1 VTQGARFYTI
11 YPDDQALDV
20 PTALRHSANM
30 HLIPAT
36 STVRDTLLS
45 TRPGNVVTL
54 SGYLVGASRSDG
66 FTWNSS
72 LTRDD
77 SGKGACEL
85 MYVQS
90 VQKR

>member
-1 VTQGARFYTI
+1 
-11 YPDDQALDV
+11 
-20 PTALRHSANM
+20 M
-30 HLIPAT
+30 HLIPAS

-77 SGKGACEL
+77 SGNGACEL

-90 VQKR
+90 VQRR